1 MTAATD
7 QVPPAASSMPARPVH
22 WRRLH
27 ALGLPGG
34 SVRAL
39 LAVAVCAAIWAWLWL
54 RPERDVPRY
63 LQDLMFI
70 IMGHYF
76 ASRARAGRGSGGDD
90 SAEEVGPPPLF
101 LPRGTV
107 RLVLVAG
114 FLAVAGMLVYH
125 HRMWVS
131 DPAGN
136 RPRLNPAGVTL
147 LLAIG
152 FLVGVVLGKV
162 RQWWADRRKGRPLP
176 RVVEDIRAIV
186 SLAAAAALLLIVFGL
201 WSPEKG
207 SPAIEEAKR
216 FFANSH
222 IEEVLAAI
230 VGFYFGSRS

>member
-1 MTAATD
+1 MTAGDETLPVASPT
-7 QVPPAASSMPARPVH
+7 PPPH
-22 WRRLH
+22 WRKVH

-39 LAVAVCAAIWAWLWL
+39 LAVAVCGAIWVWLWL
-54 RPERDVPRY
+54 RPEREVPRY

-76 ASRARAGRGSGGDD
+76 AARARSGAGPAGAA

-101 LPRGTV
+101 LPRGTI
-107 RLVLVAG
+107 RLLLVAG
-114 FLAVAGMLVYH
+114 FLAVAGLLVYR
-125 HRMWVS
+125 HRLWVTDAS
-131 DPAGN
+131 G
-136 RPRLNPAGVTL
+136 RLPRLNPAGVTL

-162 RQWWADRRKGRPLP
+162 RQWWADRRGGKPLP
-176 RVVEDIRAIV
+176 RVVEDVRAVV
-186 SLAAAAALLLIVFGL
+186 SLAAAGALLLIVFGL

-207 SPAIEEAKR
+207 SPALVEVKR

-222 IEEVLAAI
+222 IEEVLAAV